1 MRDNRGSVLALA
13 GAFATVLFV
22 ATAPQQALAIN
33 DSKNVSDGA
42 AKGQASEGTVQPTGS
57 CNPGMAVKNS
67 GVPKNTAAAAQPSSG
82 CGNPAPTESK
92 TGNGSPSITK
102 TWDASSPK

>member
-1 MRDNRGSVLALA
+1 MRNNRGSVLALA

-22 ATAPQQALAIN
+22 ASAPQQALAIN
-33 DSKNVSDGA
+33 DSKNIGDGA

-67 GVPKNTAAAAQPSSG
+67 GVPKNTTLTAQPGSG
-82 CGNPAPTESK
+82 CANPAPSGTK
-92 TGNGSPSITK
+92 TGNGAQPITK